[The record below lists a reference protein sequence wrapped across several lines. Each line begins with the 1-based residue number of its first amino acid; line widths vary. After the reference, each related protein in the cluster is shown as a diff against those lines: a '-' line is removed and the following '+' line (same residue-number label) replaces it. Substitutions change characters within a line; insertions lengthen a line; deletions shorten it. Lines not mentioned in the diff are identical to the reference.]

1 VTAYDLLT
9 VGESML
15 RFSVPAGQLLT
26 AATTFDVS
34 VAGAESNVS
43 VAVAHMGHR
52 VRWLSRMTDNVLGRR
67 IVNTLTGQRVDCSN
81 VVWTNEDRVGTYF
94 IEFGAAP
101 RPTQVTY
108 DRANSA
114 ASKMGPATFDLTQ
127 VAQARVLHLTGITAA
142 LSESC
147 YALIVAL
154 LDYAHEHKIHVVF
167 DVNYRAK
174 LWKPEEC
181 AEKLSPLLSQVD
193 TLILSESDAGVVFGI
208 TGDRP
213 EIISALQEQFHV
225 PQIALTVAAQ
235 GALGQ
240 ENGDLHYV
248 PGYPAQIIDRI
259 GAGDAF
265 AAGVICGILRGD
277 FVLGLRYG
285 VAMSALQL
293 SLMGDMFQLGEADVT
308 RLMESGAVER
318 PIR

>member
-1 VTAYDLLT
+1 MSAYELLT
-9 VGESML
+9 VGEAML

-26 AATTFDVS
+26 AAPTFDVN
-34 VAGAESNVS
+34 VAGAESNVA

-52 VRWLSRMTDNVLGRR
+52 ARWLSRMTDNVVGRR

-81 VVWTNEDRVGTYF
+81 VIWTDEDRVGTYF

-114 ASKMGPATFDLTQ
+114 ASKMGPTTFDLTQ
-127 VAQARVLHLTGITAA
+127 IAQARVLHLTGITAA
-142 LSESC
+142 ISESC
-147 YALIVAL
+147 YTLIVAL
-154 LDYAHEHKIHVVF
+154 LDYAHRHKIHVVF
-167 DVNYRAK
+167 DVNYRSR
-174 LWKPEEC
+174 LWDAETC
-181 AEKLSPLLSQVD
+181 AQKLSVLFDRVD
-193 TLILSESDAGVVFGI
+193 TLVMSRHDADVVFGLRGEPQDVI
-208 TGDRP
+208 YQLQDRFRV
-213 EIISALQEQFHV
+213 S
-225 PQIALTVAAQ
+225 QIALTVAEA
-235 GALGQ
+235 GAIGI
-240 ENGDLHYV
+240 ENGRIHQMA
-248 PGYPAQIIDRI
+248 GYTVQMIDRI

-293 SLMGDMFQLGEADVT
+293 SLSGDMFQLSEADVT
-308 RLMESGAVER
+308 RLLESGTVER